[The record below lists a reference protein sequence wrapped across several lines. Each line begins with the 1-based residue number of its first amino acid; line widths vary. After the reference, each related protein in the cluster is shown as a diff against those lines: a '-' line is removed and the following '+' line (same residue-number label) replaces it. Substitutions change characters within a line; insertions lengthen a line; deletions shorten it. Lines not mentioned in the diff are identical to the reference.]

1 MNGIRTT
8 LLGTVIAPGDRVT
21 IDGTPLSPPKQSDF
35 LILNKPRGYITTLSD
50 ERQRPTVM
58 DLVPEKYRR
67 RGVRPV
73 GRLDLNSEGLL
84 LLTNDGE
91 LAHRLTKPR
100 FHVPKE
106 YLLEIDRPLAPEDES
121 RIREGVYLHQLGIKT
136 RSARVHCNDDT
147 RQRVTIILSEGKKRQ
162 VRYTLG
168 NLGYKVRSLERTAYG
183 PLTLRRLRRGTCRP
197 LTRSEIRDLKRLVGL
212 ESAKG

>member
-1 MNGIRTT
+1 M
-8 LLGTVIAPGDRVT
+8 
-21 IDGTPLSPPKQSDF
+21 
-35 LILNKPRGYITTLSD
+35 
-50 ERQRPTVM
+50 
-58 DLVPEKYRR
+58 
-67 RGVRPV
+67 

-168 NLGYKVRSLERTAYG
+168 NLGYKVRRLERTAYG

-197 LTRSEIRDLKRLVGL
+197 LTQSEIRDLKRLVGL